1 MKTPKSV
8 MWLTL
13 PHIHD
18 SKLLLFHFLLNPVH
32 LILSANEGSHYAFI
46 LCTYS
51 HIICCV
57 QWNNQTELPT
67 VVWALPPCCKKE
79 PLLVDSW
86 VIPLYTLYVACD
98 GNVTDAVGSYRWRK
112 KFFFCPVSVWKYLKD
127 SHNRSVYGSLE
138 YIIGELGRNDKH

>member
-112 KFFFCPVSVWKYLKD
+112 KIFFLPSFRLKVLK
-127 SHNRSVYGSLE
+127 RLPQQISLWFTWI
-138 YIIGELGRNDKH
+138 YNWGTG